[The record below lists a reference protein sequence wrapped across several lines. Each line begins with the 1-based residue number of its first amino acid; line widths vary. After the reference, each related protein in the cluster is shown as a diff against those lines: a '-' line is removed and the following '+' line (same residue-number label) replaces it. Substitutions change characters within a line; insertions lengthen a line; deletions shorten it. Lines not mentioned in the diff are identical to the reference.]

1 MAAGK
6 KAGRKSQQ
14 ANDFLAPK
22 APTIGTATNVGTG
35 RAYNNGAATVT
46 FTADPTYTADSF
58 TVTSTPGSY
67 TASAASSPITVTG
80 LQSNTAY
87 TFTVT
92 ATNAY
97 GTSEAS
103 TASNSITSTTV
114 PNKPGTPT
122 ASSPNANEDQISWA
136 APENGGSVITNYYWE
151 SNDSKSGNSGTS
163 TSASL
168 GQEAGTSQAYRVYAT
183 NANGNSVFSDYSNTI
198 TTTFSFA
205 PFGVFGFSPFSVFSF
220 VPFSVFSFTPFKVFG
235 FSPFSFTPFK
245 VFGFSPFRVFGF
257 SPTIRCIDQDTLIL
271 TVSGWKKAQDI
282 RIEDSLLLQTFD
294 NKPIVDT
301 VEKLKEWKVKDLNN
315 FKIIESRIEDIIITP
330 VKRTVIINKDINK
343 RISDSEEIL
352 IYRNKEY
359 LFCTSTKLIVG
370 DYLVTNINGLEFR
383 YLLESFEIIEE
394 DRTVYSY
401 KFKDIGFINA
411 SGITTHPEYYP
422 EYL

>member
-1 MAAGK
+1 MFGKLVKYVVAKGMKILPNFIGRTSATAQSDVVSEGFIVGNVTESLSGDAG
-6 KAGRKSQQ
+6 QQ
-14 ANDFLAPK
+14 PY
-22 APTIGTATNVGTG
+22 TG
-35 RAYNNGAATVT
+35 QVVDQNPSAATI
-46 FTADPTYTADSF
+46 ANYE
-58 TVTSTPGSY
+58 TP
-67 TASAASSPITVTG
+67 VD
-80 LQSNTAY
+80 L
-87 TFTVT
+87 
-92 ATNAY
+92 
-97 GTSEAS
+97 
-103 TASNSITSTTV
+103 
-114 PNKPGTPT
+114 
-122 ASSPNANEDQISWA
+122 
-136 APENGGSVITNYYWE
+136 
-151 SNDSKSGNSGTS
+151 
-163 TSASL
+163 
-168 GQEAGTSQAYRVYAT
+168 
-183 NANGNSVFSDYSNTI
+183 TI
-198 TTTFSFA
+198 RTFSFA
-205 PFGVFGFSPFSVFSF
+205 PFGVFGFSPFAVFSF
-220 VPFSVFSFTPFKVFG
+220 APFSVFSFTPFSVFSFTP
-235 FSPFSFTPFK
+235 FSVFSFTPFK

>member
-1 MAAGK
+1 MAIGKRSGK
-6 KAGRKSQQ
+6 KSQGS
-14 ANDFLAPK
+14 NDFLMPRT
-22 APTIGTATNVGTG
+22 PTIGTATNVGTG
-35 RAYNNGAATVT
+35 RAFNNGAATVT

-80 LQSNTAY
+80 LQSDTAY

-97 GTSEAS
+97 GTSVAS

-114 PNKPGTPT
+114 PDKPGTPT

-136 APENGGSVITNYYWE
+136 APANGGSVITNYYWE
-151 SNDSKSGNSGTS
+151 SNDSKAGNSGTS

-220 VPFSVFSFTPFKVFG
+220 TPFNVFSFTPFKVFG
-235 FSPFSFTPFK
+235 FSPFSFTPFR

-257 SPTIRCIDQDTLIL
+257 SPTRCIDQDTLIL

>member
-46 FTADPTYTADSF
+46 FTADPTYAADSF
-58 TVTSTPGSY
+58 TVTSTPGSF
-67 TASAASSPITVTG
+67 TATGASSPITVTG
-80 LQSNTAY
+80 LQSDTTY

-92 ATNAY
+92 ATNTY
-97 GTSEAS
+97 GTSAAS

-114 PNKPGTPT
+114 PDKPGTPT
-122 ASSPNANEDQISWA
+122 ASSPNANEDQISWS
-136 APENGGSVITNYYWE
+136 APANGGSVITNYYWE
-151 SNDSKSGNSGTS
+151 SNDSKAGNSGTS

-205 PFGVFGFSPFSVFSF
+205 PFGVFGFSPFEVFSF